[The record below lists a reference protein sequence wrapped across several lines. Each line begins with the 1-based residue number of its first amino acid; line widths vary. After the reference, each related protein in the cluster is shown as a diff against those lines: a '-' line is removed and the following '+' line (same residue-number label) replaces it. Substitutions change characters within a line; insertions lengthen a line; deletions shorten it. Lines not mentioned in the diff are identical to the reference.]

1 MTPLAIALIVLVA
14 MFLLGL
20 PIFMSLIISSVVAIL
35 AGGDILPL
43 SVIHNSL
50 FDGLN
55 LFPLLAIPCFVVA
68 GTLMEFGNITQ
79 QIVDVV
85 KQLVGRVYGGL
96 GITTILACTFFAA
109 ISGSGPGTVAAVGTI
124 LVPAMVRNGYSKD
137 YASAAASSGG
147 TIGILIPPSN
157 PMIIYAIL
165 GNLSVTAMFTAGF
178 IPGFIVAF
186 AMIMTAY
193 LLAKRNGFKGDEN
206 AAPFNMKF
214 FLRSCGNAGF
224 ALATPF
230 IILGS
235 IYTGWATPVEASVV
249 AIVWALFVGIVINRV
264 LRPRHIYR
272 ALLEGA
278 MTCGAV
284 LLIVGASTLFGKI
297 LTFEEAP
304 QRLASIVLG
313 ISDDPHLVLLMIIG
327 VLYVLGMFMETLA
340 TIIILVPA
348 MVRNGYSK
356 DYASAAASS
365 GGTIGI
371 LIPPSN
377 PMIIYAILG
386 NLSVTAMFTAGF
398 IPGFIVAFAMI
409 MTAYLLAKRNGFKG
423 DENAA
428 PFNMKFFL
436 RSCGNAG
443 FALATPF
450 IILGSIYTGW
460 ATPVEASVV
469 AIVWALFVGIVI
481 NRVLRPRHIYRA
493 LLEGAMT
500 CGAVL
505 LIVGASTLFGKIL
518 TFEEA
523 PQRLASI
530 VLGISDDPHLVLLM
544 IIGVL
549 YVLGMFMETLA
560 TIIILVPVLLPMIL
574 QLGIDPIH
582 FGIVLVVTNNVAML
596 TPPLGVN
603 LFVASRIA
611 GISVERISVAV
622 IPYLIALTLCI
633 LLFTYVPAI
642 STWLPSLM
650 GYGQ

>member
-235 IYTGWATPVEASVV
+235 IDTGWATPVEASVV

-313 ISDDPHLVLLMIIG
+313 ISDDP
-327 VLYVLGMFMETLA
+327 
-340 TIIILVPA
+340 
-348 MVRNGYSK
+348 
-356 DYASAAASS
+356 
-365 GGTIGI
+365 
-371 LIPPSN
+371 
-377 PMIIYAILG
+377 
-386 NLSVTAMFTAGF
+386 
-398 IPGFIVAFAMI
+398 
-409 MTAYLLAKRNGFKG
+409 
-423 DENAA
+423 
-428 PFNMKFFL
+428 
-436 RSCGNAG
+436 
-443 FALATPF
+443 
-450 IILGSIYTGW
+450 
-460 ATPVEASVV
+460 
-469 AIVWALFVGIVI
+469 
-481 NRVLRPRHIYRA
+481 
-493 LLEGAMT
+493 
-500 CGAVL
+500 
-505 LIVGASTLFGKIL
+505 
-518 TFEEA
+518 
-523 PQRLASI
+523 
-530 VLGISDDPHLVLLM
+530 
-544 IIGVL
+544 
-549 YVLGMFMETLA
+549 
-560 TIIILVPVLLPMIL
+560 
-574 QLGIDPIH
+574 
-582 FGIVLVVTNNVAML
+582 
-596 TPPLGVN
+596 
-603 LFVASRIA
+603 
-611 GISVERISVAV
+611 
-622 IPYLIALTLCI
+622 
-633 LLFTYVPAI
+633 
-642 STWLPSLM
+642 
-650 GYGQ
+650 

>member
-249 AIVWALFVGIVINRV
+249 AIVWAL
-264 LRPRHIYR
+264 
-272 ALLEGA
+272 
-278 MTCGAV
+278 
-284 LLIVGASTLFGKI
+284 
-297 LTFEEAP
+297 
-304 QRLASIVLG
+304 
-313 ISDDPHLVLLMIIG
+313 
-327 VLYVLGMFMETLA
+327 
-340 TIIILVPA
+340 
-348 MVRNGYSK
+348 
-356 DYASAAASS
+356 
-365 GGTIGI
+365 
-371 LIPPSN
+371 
-377 PMIIYAILG
+377 
-386 NLSVTAMFTAGF
+386 
-398 IPGFIVAFAMI
+398 
-409 MTAYLLAKRNGFKG
+409 
-423 DENAA
+423 
-428 PFNMKFFL
+428 
-436 RSCGNAG
+436 
-443 FALATPF
+443 
-450 IILGSIYTGW
+450 
-460 ATPVEASVV
+460 
-469 AIVWALFVGIVI
+469 
-481 NRVLRPRHIYRA
+481 
-493 LLEGAMT
+493 LEGAMT

>member
-1 MTPLAIALIVLVA
+1 MSADTTLWIIMAACLVI
-14 MFLLGL
+14 GC
-20 PIFMSLIISSVVAIL
+20 PIFVSLGVASTVALLLTNIPMRIVAL
-35 AGGDILPL
+35 DMLK
-43 SVIHNSL
+43 VM
-50 FDGLN
+50 DM
-55 LFPLLAIPCFVVA
+55 FPLLAVVGFIFA
-68 GTLMEFGNITQ
+68 GALMEKGGMAR
-79 QIVDVV
+79 QIVDIAS
-85 KQLVGRVYGGL
+85 LFVGRIRGGL

-124 LVPAMVRNGYSKD
+124 LIPAMVRNGYSKD
-137 YASAAASSGG
+137 YAAAAASSGG

-193 LLAKRNGFKGDEN
+193 LLAKKNGFKGDES
-206 AAPFNMKF
+206 APPFNLRF
-214 FLRSCGNAGF
+214 FLRSCGRCAF

-249 AIVWALFVGIVINRV
+249 AIVWALFVGVVINRS
-264 LRPRHIYR
+264 LRPAHIYK

-304 QRLASIVLG
+304 QRL
-313 ISDDPHLVLLMIIG
+313 
-327 VLYVLGMFMETLA
+327 
-340 TIIILVPA
+340 
-348 MVRNGYSK
+348 
-356 DYASAAASS
+356 
-365 GGTIGI
+365 
-371 LIPPSN
+371 
-377 PMIIYAILG
+377 
-386 NLSVTAMFTAGF
+386 TA
-398 IPGFIVAFAMI
+398 
-409 MTAYLLAKRNGFKG
+409 
-423 DENAA
+423 
-428 PFNMKFFL
+428 
-436 RSCGNAG
+436 
-443 FALATPF
+443 
-450 IILGSIYTGW
+450 
-460 ATPVEASVV
+460 
-469 AIVWALFVGIVI
+469 
-481 NRVLRPRHIYRA
+481 
-493 LLEGAMT
+493 
-500 CGAVL
+500 
-505 LIVGASTLFGKIL
+505 
-518 TFEEA
+518 
-523 PQRLASI
+523 I

-582 FGIVLVVTNNVAML
+582 FGIILVVTNNVAML

-603 LFVASRIA
+603 LFVASRIG
-611 GISVERISVAV
+611 GITVERISVAV
-622 IPYLIALTLCI
+622 IPYLVTLTLCI
-633 LLFTYVPAI
+633 LLFTFVPAI
-642 STWLPSLM
+642 STWLPDLM

>member
-1 MTPLAIALIVLVA
+1 
-14 MFLLGL
+14 
-20 PIFMSLIISSVVAIL
+20 
-35 AGGDILPL
+35 
-43 SVIHNSL
+43 
-50 FDGLN
+50 
-55 LFPLLAIPCFVVA
+55 
-68 GTLMEFGNITQ
+68 MEFGNITQ

-109 ISGSGPGTVAAVGTI
+109 ISGSGPGTVAAVGT
-124 LVPAMVRNGYSKD
+124 
-137 YASAAASSGG
+137 
-147 TIGILIPPSN
+147 
-157 PMIIYAIL
+157 
-165 GNLSVTAMFTAGF
+165 
-178 IPGFIVAF
+178 
-186 AMIMTAY
+186 
-193 LLAKRNGFKGDEN
+193 
-206 AAPFNMKF
+206 
-214 FLRSCGNAGF
+214 
-224 ALATPF
+224 
-230 IILGS
+230 
-235 IYTGWATPVEASVV
+235 
-249 AIVWALFVGIVINRV
+249 
-264 LRPRHIYR
+264 
-272 ALLEGA
+272 
-278 MTCGAV
+278 
-284 LLIVGASTLFGKI
+284 
-297 LTFEEAP
+297 
-304 QRLASIVLG
+304 
-313 ISDDPHLVLLMIIG
+313 
-327 VLYVLGMFMETLA
+327 
-340 TIIILVPA
+340 ILVPA

-622 IPYLIALTLCI
+622 HC
-633 LLFTYVPAI
+633 
-642 STWLPSLM
+642 SCS
-650 GYGQ
+650 GQCRIFG